1 MFACCFPSAKSI
13 LTAVPPS
20 HLPTA
25 SANACAEASANA
37 CAEASANACAEAS
50 ANATAEKKNGLKAAE
65 AVSTSEITACN
76 AAAMTFSSTEV
87 ANKLDEAKV
96 VAANL
101 EAAIS
106 SANAVTDSLNFTVA
120 AAIANTGVVPVPAE
134 DEEES
139 DAIITEFSDTDEE
152 VVPQPAPVAE
162 KL

>member
-25 SANACAEASANA
+25 SANAAAEASA
-37 CAEASANACAEAS
+37 
-50 ANATAEKKNGLKAAE
+50 KDKLPAAD
-65 AVSTSEITACN
+65 AVSTTGITACN

-120 AAIANTGVVPVPAE
+120 AAIANTGVVPVPAPAPAE
-134 DEEES
+134 EEES